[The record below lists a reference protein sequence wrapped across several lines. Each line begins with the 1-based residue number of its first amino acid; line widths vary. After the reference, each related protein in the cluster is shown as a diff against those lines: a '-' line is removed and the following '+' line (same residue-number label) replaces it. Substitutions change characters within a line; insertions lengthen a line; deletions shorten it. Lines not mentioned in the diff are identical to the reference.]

1 MNMIFWLCKL
11 YQHSKNLCNSIN
23 QYFLSNKRIML
34 QNQSYMCNWY
44 SKCKTDLW
52 VLILHSIKKLIDR
65 ISNSTRQ
72 LILKKPPYV
81 KYWYSIKEEYPQLE
95 RLLNAAFPTIYL
107 CEDRF
112 FICFNQSNIWQK
124 QRRCSMSVQLP
135 SSVCSWLGVCYNLYN
150 WWLIIYTNWA
160 PRRTESL
167 KKRLHEFM
175 CLLLMNVG

>member
-1 MNMIFWLCKL
+1 MIFWLCKL

-72 LILKKPPYV
+72 LLLKKPPYV

>member
-23 QYFLSNKRIML
+23 QYFPSNKRMML
-34 QNQSYMCNWY
+34 QNQSYMCNRY

-65 ISNSTRQ
+65 ISNSTQQ

-95 RLLNAAFPTIYL
+95 RLLNAAFPTMYL

-124 QRRCSMSVQLP
+124 QGRCSMSVQLP
-135 SSVCSWLGVCYNLYN
+135 SSVCSWLGVCYNLY
-150 WWLIIYTNWA
+150 
-160 PRRTESL
+160 
-167 KKRLHEFM
+167 K
-175 CLLLMNVG
+175 LMINYLYKLSP

>member
-1 MNMIFWLCKL
+1 MIFWLCKS